1 MKKLKVIIIIL
12 TIVLISLIYQNINKN
27 KMPLVTKIEFSKQIN
42 TFKVH
47 KKNIN
52 KDDNIGYIE
61 IKKINLNQ
69 KLYSPNSIKNDVNK
83 NVTILKESTFPNKKE
98 STMIIAAHS
107 GIGKLAYF
115 KYLNKLTKGDL
126 IKLSINSK
134 TYHYVVQHKW
144 EVLKTGSIIFP
155 FSEHKQLILTTCS
168 PTKDNYQLIIDCKIK
183 E

>member
-12 TIVLISLIYQNINKN
+12 IMVLSSLFFQNYYKT
-27 KMPLVTKIEFSKQIN
+27 KVPLVTKIEFSKQIKS
-42 TFKVH
+42 FKVDKII
-47 KKNIN
+47 KK

-61 IKKINLNQ
+61 IKKINLNK

-83 NVTILKESTFPNKKE
+83 NVTILKDSTFPNEKE

-107 GIGKLAYF
+107 GTGKLAYF
-115 KYLNKLTKGDL
+115 KNLNKLTKGDM
-126 IKLSINSK
+126 IKLNINNK
-134 TYHYVVQHKW
+134 TYQYIVQNKW
-144 EVLKTGSIIFP
+144 EVVKTGTIIFP